1 MIASAMVEPR
11 ACVVEVTRIVPAED
25 VPYVAARVAERL
37 GMPLERVRKLIDDR
51 TGPITRPL
59 RPDKADA
66 IAQTFE
72 AAGVVVVIRPATE
85 DDEDVASAKP
95 PADLA
100 AAAPEAAA
108 PEAAA
113 TAAAAT
119 AAAATVEASPAEVK
133 PAEPEP
139 AEPEPAEVEPAEPS
153 LSQPDVPGEPEV
165 SGEFDEPGEAVPVAP
180 PDTEPA
186 TELDADSDAESDAGL
201 DHHDAEL
208 DVGLDHEADAER
220 DHEPDEELDHEAV
233 AERDAAFDAEPVGE
247 PFEQPTADEAWDA
260 DEPIDD
266 EVTDDEAIDDEAI
279 DEAVFS
285 DWFDGEAEGI
295 VIEVPEDPGAGASGV
310 AAEPER
316 REHAGF
322 VRSAAAAAAG
332 PAHLRLE
339 PEDEDDDTNDPGE
352 FGLVARGE
360 VMVRLPSGAYPA
372 VDLQA
377 APWSAG
383 EQGEHDRDDA
393 TERPAAGHDR
403 AAGAPDERPRPMSP
417 FGDPSTWHADDD
429 PSGGWR
435 INPRAGRRLEVVTDE
450 STLAELADEP
460 PSSEA
465 HAAAAAGAPQTSR
478 PAEVAGMPADTEGGT
493 QSAEDDAG
501 AGSGAEAEV
510 HVPPAGIAER
520 RTPPRLGRA
529 SRVPRPPG
537 AAAPD
542 RAVVAVPIVGAPG
555 AADAAAATGPADADV
570 EPAVHAVPT
579 AWRGLGGDERGPA
592 RPVDARLPR
601 RHVGSEHASVQRDAA
616 AAVARR
622 RTVMLVTLAIAL
634 ALFVL
639 AQAWVAGR
647 AAPAFDAGLHR
658 FRDADFGAAQ
668 RVWADLASAGDVN
681 AQFMLGYLSEAGL
694 GRPWSARAA
703 ASWYRLAADAGH
715 AEAQWRLANLYAQG
729 LGVPHEPV
737 SAERWWAAAASGG
750 HAEAAFVLG
759 RSRLEGTSGP
769 SDPAGAL
776 AAFERALAL
785 GWPAAAPYRDALR
798 AVSGHPHA
806 GALR

>member
-1 MIASAMVEPR
+1 MVEPR
-11 ACVVEVTRIVPAED
+11 AFVVEVTKIVPAED

-72 AAGVVVVIRPATE
+72 AAGVVVVIRPATA
-85 DDEDVASAKP
+85 DDEVVASARP
-95 PADLA
+95 PA
-100 AAAPEAAA
+100 PEST
-108 PEAAA
+108 AAA
-113 TAAAAT
+113 TESASTESASTESAGTESAGT
-119 AAAATVEASPAEVK
+119 AEAP

-139 AEPEPAEVEPAEPS
+139 VEPEPVEPEP
-153 LSQPDVPGEPEV
+153 VEPEPV
-165 SGEFDEPGEAVPVAP
+165 EPEEPGDPVPAAQA
-180 PDTEPA
+180 DSEPA
-186 TELDADSDAESDAGL
+186 TELDASTDAEP
-201 DHHDAEL
+201 
-208 DVGLDHEADAER
+208 DVGLDHEAAVEF
-220 DHEPDEELDHEAV
+220 DHEP
-233 AERDAAFDAEPVGE
+233 DAAFDAEPAGE
-247 PFEQPTADEAWDA
+247 PVDQPTADEVPDFATDA
-260 DEPIDD
+260 PAQEPVSFDQ
-266 EVTDDEAIDDEAI
+266 
-279 DEAVFS
+279 
-285 DWFDGEAEGI
+285 FDGDAEGI
-295 VIEVPEDPGAGASGV
+295 VIEVPDDPGTRESGV

-322 VRSAAAAAAG
+322 VRSAAAAAG
-332 PAHLRLE
+332 PAQLRLE

-352 FGLVARGE
+352 FGLAARGE
-360 VMVRLPSGAYPA
+360 VVVRMPSAVYAA
-372 VDLQA
+372 VDRPA
-377 APWSAG
+377 APWSEG
-383 EQGEHDRDDA
+383 EGTERGERDRDDSM
-393 TERPAAGHDR
+393 ERSGAGHDR
-403 AAGAPDERPRPMSP
+403 AMEAPDGRPRPPSP

-460 PSSEA
+460 RPRAAHTVAEA
-465 HAAAAAGAPQTSR
+465 EASQTSLSGAVEDMPAGA
-478 PAEVAGMPADTEGGT
+478 EGET
-493 QSAEDDAG
+493 RSAESD
-501 AGSGAEAEV
+501 AGSGSGADPEA

-520 RTPPRLGRA
+520 RTPPRLGRD
-529 SRVPRPPG
+529 SRAPRPPG

-542 RAVVAVPIVGAPG
+542 RAAIVVPAVDARG
-555 AADAAAATGPADADV
+555 AAEGSAGTGSGDADAEV
-570 EPAVHAVPT
+570 APAAQPVPT
-579 AWRGLGGDERGPA
+579 AWRGLGNDERGPA
-592 RPVDARLPR
+592 RPADARLPQR
-601 RHVGSEHASVQRDAA
+601 YVGSEHASAQRDAA
-616 AAVARR
+616 VAVARR
-622 RTVMLVTLAIAL
+622 RTVMLVTLAIAV

-729 LGVPHEPV
+729 LGVPYEPA
-737 SAERWWAAAASGG
+737 SAERWWAEAARGG

-759 RSRLEGTSGP
+759 RSRLEGTSGS

-785 GWPAAAPYRDALR
+785 GWPAAAPYRDALS
-798 AVSGHPHA
+798 AVSGPPHA
-806 GALR
+806 GALP